1 MPTDLDESERQR
13 ALDVYHVVDS
23 FPETAYD
30 DIVRLATQICDVPMA
45 IVSLID
51 RDRQWFKASSGLAM
65 SETTRDVAF
74 CDHAICFPD
83 QMLVVPDAVADPRFT
98 TNPLVTGDLSIRFY
112 AGMPLVT
119 PGGAPI
125 GTVCV
130 LDREARVLSDGQR
143 DGLASLARLT
153 MNLLEA
159 RHRQR
164 ELERAVLFAAQ
175 AATGSPELDAA
186 PVEPGLCTIAI
197 FELQDISAAIKRLGE
212 RVTRRVMVQLEQLL
226 HTGLRPK
233 LHDSNHVSDSADLIV
248 MLNGADT
255 AATLQSLRDKVA
267 SFERE
272 HDVRVLVG
280 IAHSEEVNERL
291 ESIYLRADIA
301 LSEAK
306 DTFRAA

>member
-1 MPTDLDESERQR
+1 MSMDHDESERQR

-30 DIVRLATQICDVPMA
+30 DIVRLATQICDVPIA

-51 RDRQWFKASSGLAM
+51 RDRQWFKASAGLAM
-65 SETTRDVAF
+65 SETARDVAF
-74 CDHAICFPD
+74 CDHAIRIPD
-83 QMLVVPDAVADPRFT
+83 QMMVVPDATSDPRFKA
-98 TNPLVTGDLSIRFY
+98 NPLVTGDLAIRFY

-130 LDREARVLSDGQR
+130 LDRETRVLSDGQR
-143 DGLASLARLT
+143 DGLAALARLT

-175 AATGSPELDAA
+175 TATDSPEFDAA
-186 PVEPGLCTIAI
+186 PVDPGLCTIAI
-197 FELQDISAAIKRLGE
+197 FEVQDLSAAIKRLGE
-212 RVTRRVMVQLEQLL
+212 RIFRRVMLQLEQLL

-233 LHDSNHVSDSADLIV
+233 LHDSVNHVSDSADLIV
-248 MLNGADT
+248 MLNGTDT
-255 AATLQSLRDKVA
+255 AVTLQSLRDKVA
-267 SFERE
+267 NFERE
-272 HDVRVLVG
+272 RVLVG
-280 IAHSEEVNERL
+280 IAHSEEVNELL
-291 ESIYLRADIA
+291 EAIYLRADIA
-301 LSEAK
+301 LSDAK
-306 DTFRAA
+306 DTFRAAA